1 MTEIKDGGPAL
12 PLEYSTFGFSGNAWQ
27 RTYHHQK
34 GLSLRD
40 YLAAHETSFPP
51 TSWVQSKYGS
61 QIEGI
66 WELNGVEMSEC
77 LSEWRYQ
84 MADAMLKKRGE

>member
-1 MTEIKDGGPAL
+1 MGEIKDGGSAL
-12 PLEYSTFGFSGNAWQ
+12 PLEYSTFGFSGNIWQ

-40 YLAAHETSFPP
+40 YFAAHETTLPP
-51 TSWVQSKYGS
+51 TSWVQSKFGS
-61 QIEGI
+61 QI
-66 WELNGVEMSEC
+66 WELKGVAMAEC

-84 MADAMLKKRGE
+84 MADAMLKAREAG